1 MNKSVK
7 YIYPISFVSLIILK
21 FLINLRVDVGI
32 SAYDTMSYFEFST
45 INPVRMPQISYIFS
59 SIQYFGAISII
70 QSLVSIFCWS
80 VFILVLND
88 FFHNYYLK
96 ILNLLLV
103 YSLAISS
110 PIMKFDLII
119 LSESLAISLGVL
131 LTAAFI
137 YFVKKRT
144 NLSYL
149 YLSIAIVL
157 FGFPKQSNA
166 FIALLLSTVFFGFT
180 ILKFRKSQRINLVLL
195 STVSLI
201 ITLFF
206 YDVSKSNNFIEQQVS
221 MVNII
226 ERTYDDYDKQ
236 KYWLEQGF
244 PAIAYQVYGSAPFRT
259 PGEMTADTPQV
270 KAWKQTEYSYPT
282 EKFILGNPIFATFAP
297 VAPQLFIH
305 HYSFYESIF
314 PPLASGVIESEK
326 TIDLNSKTMNVIPN
340 YLTKLELP
348 RTFWWPESEYT
359 IKFLLISIFGTI
371 FISLL
376 ILLRNKGDYNL
387 KVILLFSY
395 LFFVLGT
402 WANWNVALV
411 YTLDRLL
418 TPWAVQLRLTFIIA
432 MLYLINLTL
441 SKQEFSKSLD

>member
-7 YIYPISFVSLIILK
+7 YIYPISFISLIILK

-45 INPVRMPQISYIFS
+45 IHPVRMPQISYIFS
-59 SIQYFGAISII
+59 SIQYFGAISIF
-70 QSLVSIFCWS
+70 QSIVSIFCWS
-80 VFILVLND
+80 TFVLALNG
-88 FFHNYYLK
+88 FFDNYYVK
-96 ILNLLLV
+96 ILNLLFV
-103 YSLAISS
+103 SSLAISS

-119 LSESLAISLGVL
+119 LSESLSISLGVL

-137 YFVKKRT
+137 YCVKKRT
-144 NLSYL
+144 DLSFF
-149 YLSIAIVL
+149 YLSIAIIL

-166 FIALLLSTVFFGFT
+166 FIALLLSTLFLGFT
-180 ILKFRKSQRINLVLL
+180 MLKLRKSKRINLVLF
-195 STVSLI
+195 STVSFV

-221 MVNII
+221 MVNVI
-226 ERTYDDYDKQ
+226 ERTYDDFDKQ
-236 KYWLEQGF
+236 QYWLEKGF

-282 EKFILGNPIFATFAP
+282 EKFILNNPIFAIFAP
-297 VAPQLFIH
+297 VVPQLFIN

-326 TIDLNSKTMNVIPN
+326 TIDLNSRTMNVIPN
-340 YLTKLELP
+340 YLTRLELP
-348 RTFWWPESEYT
+348 RTFWWPESENS
-359 IKFLLISIFGTI
+359 IKLLLISIFSTI
-371 FISLL
+371 FFSLL
-376 ILLRNKGDYNL
+376 ILYRNKGEYSL
-387 KVILLFSY
+387 KIILLFSY
-395 LFFVLGT
+395 LFFILGT

-441 SKQEFSKSLD
+441 SKQEISNNLD

>member
-1 MNKSVK
+1 MNKTVK

-88 FFHNYYLK
+88 FFHNYYVK

-180 ILKFRKSQRINLVLL
+180 ISKFRKSQRINLVLL

-236 KYWLEQGF
+236 KYWLDQGF

-418 TPWAVQLRLTFIIA
+418 TPWAIQLRLTFIIA
-432 MLYLINLTL
+432 IIYLVNLAL

>member
-1 MNKSVK
+1 VNKLVK
-7 YIYPISFVSLIILK
+7 AIYPISFICLIILK

-59 SIQYFGAISII
+59 SLQFFGAISIF
-70 QSLVSIFCWS
+70 QSIVGIFCWS
-80 VFILVLND
+80 VFILALNG
-88 FFHNYYLK
+88 FFNNYYVK

-103 YSLAISS
+103 FTLAMSS

-119 LSESLAISLGVL
+119 LSESLAISFGVL
-131 LTAAFI
+131 LMAAFI
-137 YFVKKRT
+137 YSVKKR
-144 NLSYL
+144 NDLSYF
-149 YLSIAIVL
+149 YLAIAIIL

-166 FIALLLSTVFFGFT
+166 FISFLLATIFFGFT
-180 ILKFRKSQRINLVLL
+180 ISKFKKSRKIYPVLFSTL
-195 STVSLI
+195 SFV

-226 ERTYDDYDKQ
+226 ERTYDDFDKQ
-236 KYWLEQGF
+236 QYWLNQGF

-297 VAPQLFIH
+297 VIPYIFINQ
-305 HYSFYESIF
+305 YSFYESIF
-314 PPLASGVIESEK
+314 PPLATGVIESDK

-348 RTFWWPESEYT
+348 RTFWWPKSEAS
-359 IKFLLISIFGTI
+359 IKILLITIFSTI

-376 ILLRNKGDYNL
+376 ILSRKKDEYNL
-387 KVILLFSY
+387 RLILVCSY

-418 TPWAVQLRLTFIIA
+418 TPWAIQLRLTFIIA
-432 MLYLINLTL
+432 IIYLINLTI
-441 SKQEFSKSLD
+441 SKQDFSKV

>member
-236 KYWLEQGF
+236 KYWLDQGF

-418 TPWAVQLRLTFIIA
+418 TPWAIQLRLTFIIA
-432 MLYLINLTL
+432 IIYLVNLAL

>member
-1 MNKSVK
+1 
-7 YIYPISFVSLIILK
+7 
-21 FLINLRVDVGI
+21 
-32 SAYDTMSYFEFST
+32 MSYFEFST

-88 FFHNYYLK
+88 FFHNYYVK

-144 NLSYL
+144 DLSYL

-180 ILKFRKSQRINLVLL
+180 ISKFRKSQRINLVLL
-195 STVSLI
+195 STISFI

-226 ERTYDDYDKQ
+226 ERTYDDYGKQ
-236 KYWLEQGF
+236 KYWLDQGF

-297 VAPQLFIH
+297 VAPHLFIH

-348 RTFWWPESEYT
+348 RNS
-359 IKFLLISIFGTI
+359 G
-371 FISLL
+371 
-376 ILLRNKGDYNL
+376 GQNL
-387 KVILLFSY
+387 NIQSS
-395 LFFVLGT
+395 FF
-402 WANWNVALV
+402 
-411 YTLDRLL
+411 
-418 TPWAVQLRLTFIIA
+418 
-432 MLYLINLTL
+432 
-441 SKQEFSKSLD
+441 